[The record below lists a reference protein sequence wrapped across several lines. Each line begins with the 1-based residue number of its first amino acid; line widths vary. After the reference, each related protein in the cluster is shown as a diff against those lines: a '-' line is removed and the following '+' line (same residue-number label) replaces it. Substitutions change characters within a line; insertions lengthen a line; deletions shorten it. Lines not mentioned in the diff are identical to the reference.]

1 MNTKNKQSN
10 NLPNLRFPGFEGE
23 WERKKLGDVAK
34 RINTK
39 NHENKIN
46 LVFSNSATQG
56 IIFQVDYFDKNIANK
71 SNLDGYY
78 IVKPLNFVYNPRIS
92 AHAEVGAM
100 SLNKTGEIGLVSP
113 LYTVFKITDTSVD
126 VLYIE
131 ALFSS
136 KVWHSYIRSIAN
148 YGARDDRMSI
158 KNEDFLTLSLKIP
171 SIREQQKIANFLNL
185 IDERIQTQ
193 MKIIEGLEKLIK
205 GLQEQIFSQ
214 KLRFKDENGNKF
226 AGWEDY
232 LLSEILIKNSERN
245 KRLKYANI
253 QSVSNKYGFI
263 NQEKLFEDRRIA
275 SKNTSNYYIIRKGVF
290 AYNPSRID
298 VGSLAYKFDDNTSII
313 SPLYISFWVDQA
325 YIVDEF
331 LLNWFMTQYFT
342 IQINNLFEGSVRN
355 TLSFES
361 FGKVKINLPSIEEQK
376 AIANFLSSINQR
388 IDNERQLLTQYQNQK
403 KFLLQNLFI

>member
-1 MNTKNKQSN
+1 
-10 NLPNLRFPGFEGE
+10 LRFPGFEGE
-23 WERKKLGDVAK
+23 WERKKLGDIAK
-34 RINTK
+34 ITKGVGIPKSQLSEHGLPCILYGELYTKYKSEIISEVFSLTNLNTK
-39 NHENKIN
+39 KLVKSKSNDVLIPSSGETAIDISTARYVPYDNILLGGDLNIIRLKNGNGLFFSYQLNGKRKLDIAKI
-46 LVFSNSATQG
+46 AQG
-56 IIFQVDYFDKNIANK
+56 ISVVHLYADKLK
-71 SNLDGYY
+71 KLDIYY
-78 IVKPLNFVYNPRIS
+78 P
-92 AHAEVGAM
+92 
-100 SLNKTGEIGLVSP
+100 
-113 LYTVFKITDTSVD
+113 
-126 VLYIE
+126 
-131 ALFSS
+131 
-136 KVWHSYIRSIAN
+136 
-148 YGARDDRMSI
+148 
-158 KNEDFLTLSLKIP
+158 
-171 SIREQQKIANFLNL
+171 KIAEQKKISTFISL